1 MFEARTEKLYGV
13 NRVTG
18 KILHVDGDRKYSAK
32 ASLYYAKTGLNA
44 VVRNVPEK
52 NQPFVIQNL
61 IKRYE
66 PDMLVITGHDRM
78 IKKGEEFYNIY
89 NYKNSLNFVKTV
101 ERARELVP
109 SLEELVIF
117 AGACQS
123 FFEALIESG
132 ANFASSPNRIL
143 IDFMDP
149 IVVAEKIVTTPETEY
164 VTIYDI
170 IPDIREGR
178 RGVGG
183 TKGRGKMKL
192 YYKEFAKM
200 H

>member
-1 MFEARTEKLYGV
+1 MFEARYGY
-13 NRVTG
+13 NTVTG
-18 KILHVDGDRKYSAK
+18 KILHVDGDRKYSTK
-32 ASLYYAKTGLNA
+32 AGAYYIKAGLNA
-44 VVRNVPEK
+44 VVKNIPEK
-52 NQPFVIQNL
+52 TQPLIIQDL
-61 IKRYE
+61 IKIYK

-78 IKKGEEFYNIY
+78 LKKGEDFYNIY

-109 SLEELVIF
+109 SLDELVIF

-132 ANFASSPNRIL
+132 ANFASSPGRIL

-149 IVVAEKIVTTPETEY
+149 IIVAEKIVTTPETKY
-164 VTIYDI
+164 VTIRDI
-170 IPDIREGR
+170 IPEIREGQ

-183 TKGRGKMKL
+183 TRGRGKQKL
-192 YYKEFAKM
+192 YYKM
-200 H
+200 YL